1 MSDAR
6 GGWDEGDDARKSA
19 MLTMSAFILLDVAAI
34 ALNGSSKPF
43 CSFLQ
48 PPLVASQT
56 TAAVLRCSIGWYI
69 QWQRCTM
76 TAAGIEE
83 CQCVMLCQSQ

>member
-34 ALNGSSKPF
+34 ALNGSSR
-43 CSFLQ
+43 Q
-48 PPLVASQT
+48 QT
-56 TAAVLRCSIGWYI
+56 LFVHLYNLR
-69 QWQRCTM
+69 
-76 TAAGIEE
+76 
-83 CQCVMLCQSQ
+83 

>member
-48 PPLVASQT
+48 PPFGCKPDDGGGVALQHWVVHT
-56 TAAVLRCSIGWYI
+56 VAAVHNDSCGH
-69 QWQRCTM
+69 
-76 TAAGIEE
+76 
-83 CQCVMLCQSQ
+83 